1 MALLLSCNY
10 GMRYLEHKHIIERI
24 PDKLAI
30 FVAPQLPVEQCRYGA
45 KFNRLALS
53 QGGRRPNKRGR
64 GA

>member
-30 FVAPQLPVEQCRYGA
+30 LSHLSFPLNNADHGA